1 MLRDKLNDAMKEAMR
16 ARDQAALGTI
26 RLILAKLKD
35 VDIAAR
41 TEASREGVADDK
53 ILSMMQGMIKQRNES
68 IVLYEKG
75 NRADL
80 ADKEKAE
87 IAVIERFLPQQMDEA
102 AVEAAVRE
110 AVAAAGA
117 TTVKDMG
124 GVMAALKAKY
134 AGQMDFAKASA
145 AVKKAL
151 TRLIFPVYPLRR
163 RWRRRGAGSAIFRR
177 HGVSTGFPRR
187 TARAPQPVRRRRPQG
202 VAEASLGQRIRR
214 PLPVPQ
220 REDPVL
226 HGQRQEGLLSL
237 LRLRRARRRRRL
249 RDEDRGPF
257 LPRVGREAR
266 ARGQSAGAA
275 RRRRPS
281 ANAPNAPRPCRR
293 SSNWRHAGSRSSLRL
308 PVGRHGLDYLRG
320 RGLSDE
326 TIDDFRLGFA
336 PDSRDGVIAAL
347 KRENVPIDKIVEAGL
362 AIQPED
368 NREPYD
374 RFRGRVMF
382 PIDDRRGR
390 DDRLRRTRHGR
401 GRAEV
406 SQLAR
411 DAAVPQGRQS
421 LLP

>member
-35 VDIAAR
+35 IDIAAR

-87 IAVIERFLPQQMDEA
+87 IVVIERFLPQQMDEA

-151 TRLIFPVYPLRR
+151 
-163 RWRRRGAGSAIFRR
+163 
-177 HGVSTGFPRR
+177 
-187 TARAPQPVRRRRPQG
+187 
-202 VAEASLGQRIRR
+202 
-214 PLPVPQ
+214 
-220 REDPVL
+220 
-226 HGQRQEGLLSL
+226 
-237 LRLRRARRRRRL
+237 
-249 RDEDRGPF
+249 
-257 LPRVGREAR
+257 
-266 ARGQSAGAA
+266 
-275 RRRRPS
+275 
-281 ANAPNAPRPCRR
+281 
-293 SSNWRHAGSRSSLRL
+293 SS
-308 PVGRHGLDYLRG
+308 
-320 RGLSDE
+320 
-326 TIDDFRLGFA
+326 
-336 PDSRDGVIAAL
+336 
-347 KRENVPIDKIVEAGL
+347 
-362 AIQPED
+362 
-368 NREPYD
+368 
-374 RFRGRVMF
+374 
-382 PIDDRRGR
+382 
-390 DDRLRRTRHGR
+390 
-401 GRAEV
+401 
-406 SQLAR
+406 
-411 DAAVPQGRQS
+411 
-421 LLP
+421 

>member
-110 AVAAAGA
+110 AMATAGA

-151 TRLIFPVYPLRR
+151 S
-163 RWRRRGAGSAIFRR
+163 G
-177 HGVSTGFPRR
+177 
-187 TARAPQPVRRRRPQG
+187 
-202 VAEASLGQRIRR
+202 
-214 PLPVPQ
+214 
-220 REDPVL
+220 
-226 HGQRQEGLLSL
+226 
-237 LRLRRARRRRRL
+237 
-249 RDEDRGPF
+249 
-257 LPRVGREAR
+257 
-266 ARGQSAGAA
+266 
-275 RRRRPS
+275 
-281 ANAPNAPRPCRR
+281 
-293 SSNWRHAGSRSSLRL
+293 
-308 PVGRHGLDYLRG
+308 
-320 RGLSDE
+320 
-326 TIDDFRLGFA
+326 
-336 PDSRDGVIAAL
+336 
-347 KRENVPIDKIVEAGL
+347 
-362 AIQPED
+362 
-368 NREPYD
+368 
-374 RFRGRVMF
+374 
-382 PIDDRRGR
+382 
-390 DDRLRRTRHGR
+390 
-401 GRAEV
+401 
-406 SQLAR
+406 
-411 DAAVPQGRQS
+411 
-421 LLP
+421 